1 MDTTTL
7 APPDA
12 AAAAEITEQQR
23 LQIIEETLKEVML
36 LKNNNQNQLADASTE
51 DLMKELLFRLLKKRA
66 AGRAVALSDE
76 ATSAQQLKDRTK
88 HNKMDTITALI
99 QDVQLSND
107 NIASGRASN
116 MLRGAEASEKERQEA
131 LRDKLVKLELCFRE
145 EGPPQGSYVM
155 DNLSCIPFDPT
166 SDWSISNNISSG
178 KDQWWSRLKY
188 EFDIPT
194 YGLAKGDVI
203 PIFGAHIDLHPRA
216 SSAKM
221 KNYGKSLVNVYL
233 PTNTVAYLAQAVKD
247 KTGMNIAEGKEIVDV
262 SQGLTSFLM
271 GPTKGVDVIPCKMY
285 QPITDEDDNE
295 QIVDYNITKMGLNQ
309 LYMAAANDEQVRV
322 LGGVAFVHLGVTF
335 SCAPD
340 EISRSGEVPKGS
352 LVDLKFKLV
361 SFHCLSMSG
370 HHIKKITYRQ
380 APNYEY

>member
-1 MDTTTL
+1 MD
-7 APPDA
+7 
-12 AAAAEITEQQR
+12 R
-23 LQIIEETLKEVML
+23 
-36 LKNNNQNQLADASTE
+36 
-51 DLMKELLFRLLKKRA
+51 
-66 AGRAVALSDE
+66 
-76 ATSAQQLKDRTK
+76 
-88 HNKMDTITALI
+88 ITALI
-99 QDVQLSND
+99 QDIHVSNE

-116 MLRGAEASEKERQEA
+116 MLNGAEASEKERQEA
-131 LRDKLVKLELCFRE
+131 LHDLLVKLELCFRE
-145 EGPPQGSYVM
+145 LEAPKGSYAM

-166 SDWSISNNISSG
+166 SDWSISNNISAG

-188 EFDIPT
+188 EFDIPR
-194 YGLAKGDVI
+194 YGHVKGDVI

-216 SSAKM
+216 SSAKL
-221 KNYGKSLVNVYL
+221 KNYGKSLVNAYL
-233 PTNTVAYLAQAVKD
+233 PTNIVTYLAQAVKD

-271 GPTKGVDVIPCKMY
+271 GPAKGVDVIPCKMY
-285 QPITDEDDNE
+285 QPITDEDDDDR
-295 QIVDYNITKMGLNQ
+295 IVDYNIRKMGLNQ

-370 HHIKKITYRQ
+370 QQIKKITYRQ
-380 APNYEY
+380 TAKYEY